1 MRGVE
6 AYFEPFIQQDFE
18 NFENILTV
26 KQSVYYKDKAKK
38 NIDENAVSFL
48 KSIGVREF
56 DERAS
61 IQIKLNQYDS
71 KKNERTNSY
80 LMDIES
86 FVSYWKRT
94 SDIDVF
100 ENHVFLKGKS
110 KEGTIK
116 WLLAH
121 EIFLDAPYTDTGLK
135 SFFNDSSI
143 GLKKYK
149 CELLNEYQH
158 IKNFTD
164 FAVALGVMTHI
175 EIRTGEATKLQKD
188 VFKKSGRI
196 TSTTVDEDYYLN
208 GISWYNDHSKY
219 YIGTFSLDSKNFSI
233 SNLIWKTACKA
244 KKKQLTAHYLPN
256 QSSHKYEKNALSSF
270 IKKLKESAW
279 VPDIYGN
286 FFKPCDITR
295 DTLHTDFIYDNENG
309 WLTAV
314 EFGKG
319 QIIRNALE
327 LDKEKIAKSE
337 GFSSCE
343 DKAKWAEIAKLG
355 IDPEKILQKQQKI
368 KLPEDSVHNIERRTK
383 GILER
388 SENAPSKESIKRER
402 SIQIGIQS
410 YKAEAKAYLRA
421 KYTNAQGE
429 LGCQCCHQEMPFKI
443 NGEYYFEAVQCI
455 KELKKHHPQNNL
467 AFCPNCAAMYQYACE
482 IDQSDIIRLIIDKEF
497 DGDKNS
503 FEIVIKLAGEHHTI
517 RFVPTHFT
525 DLQVLLIN

>member
-1 MRGVE
+1 
-6 AYFEPFIQQDFE
+6 
-18 NFENILTV
+18 
-26 KQSVYYKDKAKK
+26 
-38 NIDENAVSFL
+38 
-48 KSIGVREF
+48 
-56 DERAS
+56 
-61 IQIKLNQYDS
+61 
-71 KKNERTNSY
+71 
-80 LMDIES
+80 
-86 FVSYWKRT
+86 
-94 SDIDVF
+94 
-100 ENHVFLKGKS
+100 
-110 KEGTIK
+110 
-116 WLLAH
+116 
-121 EIFLDAPYTDTGLK
+121 
-135 SFFNDSSI
+135 
-143 GLKKYK
+143 
-149 CELLNEYQH
+149 
-158 IKNFTD
+158 
-164 FAVALGVMTHI
+164 
-175 EIRTGEATKLQKD
+175 
-188 VFKKSGRI
+188 
-196 TSTTVDEDYYLN
+196 
-208 GISWYNDHSKY
+208 
-219 YIGTFSLDSKNFSI
+219 
-233 SNLIWKTACKA
+233 
-244 KKKQLTAHYLPN
+244 
-256 QSSHKYEKNALSSF
+256 
-270 IKKLKESAW
+270 

-482 IDQSDIIRLIIDKEF
+482 IDQSDIIRLIIDEEF